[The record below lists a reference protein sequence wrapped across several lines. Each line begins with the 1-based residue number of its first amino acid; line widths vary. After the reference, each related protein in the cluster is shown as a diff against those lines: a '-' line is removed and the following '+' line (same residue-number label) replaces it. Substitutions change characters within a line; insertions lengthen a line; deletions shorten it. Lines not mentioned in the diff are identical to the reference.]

1 MEKENDKKVKERERK
16 KTTHLD
22 LSTEGE
28 GGQKTHFNREHEY
41 LSSLGG
47 LGFLFAS
54 GAADM
59 WVEGEV
65 GGLEEP

>member
-1 MEKENDKKVKERERK
+1 MTSQSEREKEKERK
-16 KTTHLD
+16 KTTHLE

-28 GGQKTHFNREHEY
+28 GGQKTRFNREHEY

-47 LGFLFAS
+47 VDFLFAS

-59 WVEGEV
+59 W
-65 GGLEEP
+65 GGG